1 MCNIVWKDVIGYEG
15 VYQVNNI
22 GEVKRVSKNKLL
34 TPYVGVKS
42 KGYIYVKL
50 CMNNVRCKKAL
61 HRVVAEAFIPNPL
74 NKPEVN
80 HKDGNKSNNCVDN
93 LEWCNRS
100 ENEQHSYNILNKDSG
115 KKLSV
120 EQRDSVVHLR
130 DNLGLTF
137 VEIATKLNVSPS
149 NVRWL
154 YNRRKNHEIC
164 RYKEE

>member
-1 MCNIVWKDVIGYEG
+1 
-15 VYQVNNI
+15 
-22 GEVKRVSKNKLL
+22 
-34 TPYVGVKS
+34 
-42 KGYIYVKL
+42 
-50 CMNNVRCKKAL
+50 MNNVRCKKAL

-100 ENEQHSYNILNKDSG
+100 ENEQHSYDILNKDSG

-154 YNRRKNHEIC
+154 YNRRKYNEIC